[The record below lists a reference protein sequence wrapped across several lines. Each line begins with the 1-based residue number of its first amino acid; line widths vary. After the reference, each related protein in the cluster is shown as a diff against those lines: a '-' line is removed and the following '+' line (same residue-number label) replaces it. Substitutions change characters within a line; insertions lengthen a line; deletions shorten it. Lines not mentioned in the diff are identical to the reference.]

1 MGAVIY
7 AEVIGDP
14 IAQSKSPI
22 IHEYWL
28 SRVGLAGDYRAT
40 LVALGDLADFIA
52 QRRSDPNWRGCN
64 VTIPHKQAA
73 LSLLDEIDSG
83 AAAIGAVNC
92 AVPTDGGLKG
102 YNTDVDGIAAA
113 LDDTELEGR
122 KVAIIG
128 AGGAARAAI
137 TYVAGEGASE
147 IQILVRDPKKAES
160 LRRLGPVAIAEM
172 ASPDAAFDNAA
183 AIINASPL
191 GMNGAAAMSPELL
204 SAVRRHAPS
213 ATIFDMVTTPAE
225 TKFLS
230 AGRETGAHIVDGLT
244 MLVGQAAR
252 AFELFFGQPAPGAD
266 SVLRDLL
273 TTDRPDSSGSRYK
286 TAKEH

>member
-1 MGAVIY
+1 
-7 AEVIGDP
+7 
-14 IAQSKSPI
+14 
-22 IHEYWL
+22 
-28 SRVGLAGDYRAT
+28 
-40 LVALGDLADFIA
+40 
-52 QRRSDPNWRGCN
+52 
-64 VTIPHKQAA
+64 
-73 LSLLDEIDSG
+73 
-83 AAAIGAVNC
+83 
-92 AVPTDGGLKG
+92 
-102 YNTDVDGIAAA
+102 
-113 LDDTELEGR
+113 
-122 KVAIIG
+122 
-128 AGGAARAAI
+128 
-137 TYVAGEGASE
+137 
-147 IQILVRDPKKAES
+147 
-160 LRRLGPVAIAEM
+160 
-172 ASPDAAFDNAA
+172 
-183 AIINASPL
+183 
-191 GMNGAAAMSPELL
+191 MNGAAAMSPELL